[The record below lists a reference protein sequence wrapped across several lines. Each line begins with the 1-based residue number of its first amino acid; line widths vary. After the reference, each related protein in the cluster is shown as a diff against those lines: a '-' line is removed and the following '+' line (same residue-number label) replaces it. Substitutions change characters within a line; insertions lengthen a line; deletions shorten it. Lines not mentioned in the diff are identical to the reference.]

1 MPSGDFNSQGISFLL
16 SLDNKEAMKSLG
28 QMKYSVSD
36 FNSQFSKTFEQQKQ
50 TISNL
55 TSKINGLKDSLKIL
69 GNPSRSIGDQLNSTQ
84 SRGGFQSQNPPRPLS
99 PLINSRLDHRPIP
112 PLPSS
117 SSASNG
123 SEYTYRPLP
132 LVSSPTY
139 AATNPPIRNALQS
152 NIPHADKGG
161 TFSSGSAVVGERGLP
176 ETVTALKGGGFKVT
190 PMSQSQQTVALG
202 KIAENPTLGGN
213 LSTSFTNLNQS
224 VAKLSSSTEKQNR
237 QLLESAKNTDKLSDR
252 IKELIDKLSSSTSSK
267 HTSGAHGGVSM
278 SDMVAGGAGGGA
290 FSPAVKGAAAGS
302 AAAFKKAMH
311 TAADQPAHPGLMGS
325 LWNGVKAVGGG
336 LASAGGYALGGIKD
350 LAVGGLKYGAKNLAM
365 RGLQYGAEGLMASP
379 AGMGVAATGLYGAYR
394 LAGGSPSL
402 GMGMMGA
409 EEIQQMTGVSPGG
422 GMPPMPRG
430 GGLPGSMGPGQGGV
444 SGMPAGSGRG
454 GASKLDA
461 GQQNMMRGVYS
472 AYMKTG
478 KLSDNQARALTAEVG
493 RENNYQEKTI
503 FGTHQDEGKGRKTN
517 LGFLSW
523 QGGRKEK
530 LEKFLTERGLM
541 KDGHMEKGQASLD
554 AMAQFSVGEL
564 KGPYAKS
571 MKAFMENPNIDPEE
585 ASKMMGPGGYI
596 GWARGQK
603 TIGHGADKKAF
614 DSEAHDARRRSHL
627 ASVNQ
632 MVEGANGKEI
642 SGSSPQAFI
651 DTNKEPNS
659 NSDLIKKATNPRGR
673 GKRSG
678 YTELS
683 NTPVSGDSLAEYKGK
698 KFDPRILDFVKKVEG
713 DNNLRISGGHRT
725 EKRNREVHGAKN
737 SHHMS
742 ATGSDFV
749 GTKAQMEAGL
759 RQGIALGADP
769 VGSQIH
775 NAGSGT
781 HLHLQ
786 WSRIKNQEKEDLQN
800 RMEEASVRQKE
811 VTGAASS
818 AFLEDN
824 KKPKSNSDFIKEAA
838 DATAASSTK
847 NSKETDFFKEA
858 QKTKEANS
866 SMVPRAKAQ
875 QAAQSAVSAP
885 EPLSIYNPI
894 PGIDNTP
901 SPQIPLAPSPE
912 KQFQPPQPPT
922 PIGQNADGS
931 FMYPEGT
938 SGSGSQVVPTPAA
951 PAKTQYQPFN
961 QNSGLGAFGNSM
973 VKGVGSI
980 LGGVGGLVQ
989 NTIGGIGGGIQAGYA
1004 SGQNPLVGAM
1014 GGLLGG
1020 TLGGLKGAATGAA
1033 GLVGGAVSGVG
1044 SILGGI
1050 AGGAGDLLNGIFNG
1064 GQKPVQPPPAAPTP
1078 IGQNADGSFMYPEG
1092 TASSGSQ
1099 VDVPKS
1105 KHIFGSAIDSEGP
1118 SYITAEKPSL
1128 GFNTGDYPITMSN
1141 GATPQA
1147 QLPTDLQDS
1156 FAELDR
1162 AKAQHAEG
1170 YKKIEAEY
1178 QQNVN
1183 SVTGSQPLSM
1193 AGDVLKG
1200 FGSGVVEGVGGLV
1213 GGVAGAI
1220 GNPLALAQST
1230 LSGAAG
1236 GLVGGAMSGRGAL
1249 GGMASGA
1256 LGGLVNGSMGGSVV
1270 GGLVNGAMGGPAQ
1283 LLGAMAGGIN
1293 PNSFKPPELEQK
1305 FDQANSIVGLAK
1317 TAGVNT
1323 AAVGDKINS
1332 VEAASKSLTSG
1343 AVRSQTAD
1351 IGSVSAQESS
1361 NPDTKAMVEHLKA
1374 LVTNS
1379 KENPVVQAVDKMRAN
1394 LSNTLSGL
1402 REDIGGPDTRRVFH
1416 NHRASSGI

>member
-1 MPSGDFNSQGISFLL
+1 
-16 SLDNKEAMKSLG
+16 
-28 QMKYSVSD
+28 
-36 FNSQFSKTFEQQKQ
+36 
-50 TISNL
+50 
-55 TSKINGLKDSLKIL
+55 
-69 GNPSRSIGDQLNSTQ
+69 
-84 SRGGFQSQNPPRPLS
+84 
-99 PLINSRLDHRPIP
+99 
-112 PLPSS
+112 
-117 SSASNG
+117 
-123 SEYTYRPLP
+123 
-132 LVSSPTY
+132 
-139 AATNPPIRNALQS
+139 
-152 NIPHADKGG
+152 
-161 TFSSGSAVVGERGLP
+161 
-176 ETVTALKGGGFKVT
+176 
-190 PMSQSQQTVALG
+190 
-202 KIAENPTLGGN
+202 
-213 LSTSFTNLNQS
+213 
-224 VAKLSSSTEKQNR
+224 
-237 QLLESAKNTDKLSDR
+237 
-252 IKELIDKLSSSTSSK
+252 
-267 HTSGAHGGVSM
+267 
-278 SDMVAGGAGGGA
+278 
-290 FSPAVKGAAAGS
+290 
-302 AAAFKKAMH
+302 
-311 TAADQPAHPGLMGS
+311 
-325 LWNGVKAVGGG
+325 
-336 LASAGGYALGGIKD
+336 
-350 LAVGGLKYGAKNLAM
+350 
-365 RGLQYGAEGLMASP
+365 
-379 AGMGVAATGLYGAYR
+379 
-394 LAGGSPSL
+394 
-402 GMGMMGA
+402 
-409 EEIQQMTGVSPGG
+409 
-422 GMPPMPRG
+422 
-430 GGLPGSMGPGQGGV
+430 
-444 SGMPAGSGRG
+444 
-454 GASKLDA
+454 
-461 GQQNMMRGVYS
+461 
-472 AYMKTG
+472 
-478 KLSDNQARALTAEVG
+478 
-493 RENNYQEKTI
+493 
-503 FGTHQDEGKGRKTN
+503 
-517 LGFLSW
+517 
-523 QGGRKEK
+523 
-530 LEKFLTERGLM
+530 
-541 KDGHMEKGQASLD
+541 
-554 AMAQFSVGEL
+554 
-564 KGPYAKS
+564 
-571 MKAFMENPNIDPEE
+571 
-585 ASKMMGPGGYI
+585 
-596 GWARGQK
+596 
-603 TIGHGADKKAF
+603 
-614 DSEAHDARRRSHL
+614 
-627 ASVNQ
+627 

-912 KQFQPPQPPT
+912 KQFQPPQP
-922 PIGQNADGS
+922 
-931 FMYPEGT
+931 
-938 SGSGSQVVPTPAA
+938 
-951 PAKTQYQPFN
+951 
-961 QNSGLGAFGNSM
+961 
-973 VKGVGSI
+973 
-980 LGGVGGLVQ
+980 
-989 NTIGGIGGGIQAGYA
+989 
-1004 SGQNPLVGAM
+1004 
-1014 GGLLGG
+1014 
-1020 TLGGLKGAATGAA
+1020 
-1033 GLVGGAVSGVG
+1033 
-1044 SILGGI
+1044 
-1050 AGGAGDLLNGIFNG
+1050 
-1064 GQKPVQPPPAAPTP
+1064 PTP